1 MNSPMGLRSRNEQ
14 EKAARREALLDAAQ
28 AAFVT
33 KGYENTSMD
42 YIASKAGFSR
52 GLLYVYFK
60 DKRDI
65 FRALRVRSVEALRDT
80 MLEHLDTSAE
90 GIKQARQLGE
100 AFYSFYKHQ
109 RSDFDCLSLHISL
122 NNQNTELKQE
132 AHHDP
137 DSLAAEKETMELMLN
152 ALKTGVADGS
162 INPDKVKD
170 PLQTAMFLRGSLH
183 GVILLQDETGSALLN
198 KEIADKDSL
207 VEFTLTNM
215 TNAIG
220 TQAN

>member
-1 MNSPMGLRSRNEQ
+1 M
-14 EKAARREALLDAAQ
+14 
-28 AAFVT
+28 
-33 KGYENTSMD
+33 
-42 YIASKAGFSR
+42 
-52 GLLYVYFK
+52 
-60 DKRDI
+60 
-65 FRALRVRSVEALRDT
+65 
-80 MLEHLDTSAE
+80 
-90 GIKQARQLGE
+90 
-100 AFYSFYKHQ
+100 
-109 RSDFDCLSLHISL
+109 SLHISL

-162 INPDKVKD
+162 INPDKVRD
-170 PLQTAMFLRGSLH
+170 PLQTAMYLRGSLH

-220 TQAN
+220 TREN